1 MVPHPAFIPDVVVL
15 GGLRG
20 ASDVALAVGPP
31 QYNIMPPGMRTG
43 VEPEAASS
51 TNGEFG
57 SLTAW
62 YDRDSRKNSRDRR
75 SSEGFLFTAT
85 ESGRMQDRV
94 TLRKRTTDYNHQL
107 PELQVRLGTSS
118 LQPPRVRTIRIA
130 RSFRW
135 LQPTTDLGTIKT
147 RTA

>member
-1 MVPHPAFIPDVVVL
+1 MVPHPAFIPDDVVL

-31 QYNIMPPGMRTG
+31 QYNIIPPGMTVLVVVVFTIMLFGGTTTRILEVLSTWTG

-51 TNGEFG
+51 TDGEFG

-62 YDRDSRKNSRDRR
+62 YGRDSRKNSRDRR

-85 ESGRMQDRV
+85 ESGRMQDQV

-107 PELQVRLGTSS
+107 PELLVRLGTSS
-118 LQPPRVRTIRIA
+118 L
-130 RSFRW
+130 
-135 LQPTTDLGTIKT
+135 
-147 RTA
+147 